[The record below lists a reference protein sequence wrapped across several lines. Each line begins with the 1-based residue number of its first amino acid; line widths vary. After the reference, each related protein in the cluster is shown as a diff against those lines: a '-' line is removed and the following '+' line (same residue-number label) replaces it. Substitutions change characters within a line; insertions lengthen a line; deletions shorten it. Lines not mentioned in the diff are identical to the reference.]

1 MHRLIASVALIMN
14 QLNTSFC
21 FVPGMPLNAISSL
34 PPLQKFLV
42 KRGHRAVMLGK
53 SISFCFG
60 VKSVNYDIN
69 CTLFREV
76 QIFIIN
82 TNRFSMATV

>member
-1 MHRLIASVALIMN
+1 MR
-14 QLNTSFC
+14 
-21 FVPGMPLNAISSL
+21 
-34 PPLQKFLV
+34 
-42 KRGHRAVMLGK
+42 
-53 SISFCFG
+53 FG
-60 VKSVNYDIN
+60 VKSLNYVNYDINCIN

>member
-1 MHRLIASVALIMN
+1 MHRLIASVALTMN

-21 FVPGMPLNAISSL
+21 FVPGMLLNAISSL
-34 PPLQKFLV
+34 PRLQEFLV
-42 KRGHRAVMLGK
+42 RRGHRAVMLRK
-53 SISFCFG
+53 SISFLFG

-76 QIFIIN
+76 QTFIIN
-82 TNRFSMATV
+82 TNRFSVATV